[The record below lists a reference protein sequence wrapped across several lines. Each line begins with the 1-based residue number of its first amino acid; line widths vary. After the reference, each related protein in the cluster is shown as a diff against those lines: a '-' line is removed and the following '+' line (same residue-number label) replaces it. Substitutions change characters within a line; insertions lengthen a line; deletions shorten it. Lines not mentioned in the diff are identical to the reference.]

1 MKFTACYT
9 SITGGGYMGKL
20 LEWPE
25 VSGEGA
31 TVGECRASLIDA
43 ARRVS
48 FSYRESGRSYPR
60 PDIRVEPLWINVN

>member
-1 MKFTACYT
+1 
-9 SITGGGYMGKL
+9 MGKL

-48 FSYRESGRSYPR
+48 FSYRGSGRSYPR